1 MSNATEM
8 FASHE
13 KTLREAIEAT
23 HTREYYSA
31 FNESPSPRVYGENA
45 ADEGKAAFEAHAGT
59 TFPVDTPGASGTV
72 ATEKSPYGFALDV
85 SYPRVSPQGVDA
97 LLAASAAGMKAFR
110 DAGPDARLG
119 VCLEVLHRLHA
130 RVFELAN
137 AVQHTSGQAFVMAF
151 QAGGAHALDRALEAL
166 AYAYEEMT
174 RTPAT
179 AIWEKP
185 AKGEPLRMEKTFT
198 AVPRGVALVI
208 GCNTFPTWNSW
219 PGLFASLACGNPV
232 VVKPHPGAV
241 LPLAMTVQ
249 VCQQVLA
256 EAGYDP
262 ALVTLAAEDPADG
275 LAAVLA
281 VRPEVKL
288 IDFTGGNAFG
298 DWLEENA
305 RQATVFTEKA
315 GVNTV
320 VVDSTDSFK
329 GLCMNLAFSFSLYT
343 GQMCT
348 APQNVYLPAD
358 GIESDEGHKSV
369 EEVAA
374 GIGAAFDKLL
384 GDDARAVELLGGV
397 VNEGVLSRL
406 DESGSKGRVL
416 VASRTVRHPAYDGA
430 DRPHADAG
438 RAVRRRRRGLRAGVL
453 RPGGLPDRDV
463 GHGGVGRPVPP
474 DRARAR
480 RDDGVGVLVLARG
493 ARVDARRGPR
503 RRRGA
508 VGEPHRRRVREPV
521 GGVQRLPRH
530 RCQPGGERL
539 LHRHRLRREPVPHR
553 PVPPPRLKSGQRRR
567 ATRVPRIPAAQATA
581 APTATVSIDCS
592 SPAVTVSKYARP
604 AGSGTTAGRLSR

>member
-1 MSNATEM
+1 MSNAAEM
-8 FASHE
+8 FAAHE

-23 HTREYYSA
+23 HTRGYYSA

-45 ADEGKAAFEAHAGT
+45 AAEGKAAFEAYAGT
-59 TFPVDTPGASGTV
+59 TFPVDTPGAAGTV
-72 ATEKSPYGFALDV
+72 ASEKSPYGFALDV
-85 SYPRVSPQGVDA
+85 SYPRVAPEGVDA
-97 LLAASAAGMKAFR
+97 LLAGAAAGMKAFR

-119 VCLEVLHRLHA
+119 VCLEVLHRLHG
-130 RVFELAN
+130 RIFELAN

-179 AIWEKP
+179 AVWEKP
-185 AKGEPLRMEKTFT
+185 GKGEPLRMEKTFT

-241 LPLAMTVQ
+241 LPLAITVQ

-256 EAGYDP
+256 EAGFDP

-281 VRPEVKL
+281 VRSEVKL

-305 RQATVFTEKA
+305 RQAEVFTEKA

-320 VVDSTDSFK
+320 VLDSTDSFK

-358 GIESDEGHKSV
+358 GIDTDEGHKSV
-369 EEVAA
+369 DEVAA
-374 GIGAAFDKLL
+374 GIGAALDKLL

-397 VNEGVLSRL
+397 VNDGVLTRL
-406 DESGSKGRVL
+406 SEAGSKGRVL
-416 VASRTVRHPAYDGA
+416 VESRTVRHPAYDGA
-430 DRPHADAG
+430 VVRTPTLIGLSADDAEVYEQECFGPVAYLIETSGTPASIELFRRTVRAHGAMTASVYSTSPEVVEAMRDAALDAG
-438 RAVRRRRRGLRAGVL
+438 VALSENL
-453 RPGGLPDRDV
+453 T
-463 GHGGVGRPVPP
+463 GGVFVNQSAAFSDFHGT
-474 DRARAR
+474 
-480 RDDGVGVLVLARG
+480 G
-493 ARVDARRGPR
+493 AN
-503 RRRGA
+503 
-508 VGEPHRRRVREPV
+508 
-521 GGVQRLPRH
+521 
-530 RCQPGGERL
+530 
-539 LHRHRLRREPVPHR
+539 
-553 PVPPPRLKSGQRRR
+553 
-567 ATRVPRIPAAQATA
+567 PAANASYTDTA
-581 APTATVSIDCS
+581 YVA
-592 SPAVTVSKYARP
+592 
-604 AGSGTTAGRLSR
+604 SRFRIVQSRRHI

>member
-1 MSNATEM
+1 MSNAADM
-8 FASHE
+8 FAAHE

-23 HTREYYSA
+23 RTREYFSA

-45 ADEGKAAFEAHAGT
+45 AADGKAAFEGHAGT
-59 TFPVDTPGASGTV
+59 TFPVNTPGSSGTV
-72 ATEKSPYGFALDV
+72 ATEKSPFGFALDV
-85 SYPRVSPQGVDA
+85 SYPRVAPAGVDE
-97 LLAASAAGMKAFR
+97 LLAASLAGMKAFR
-110 DAGPDARLG
+110 DAGPDARVG
-119 VCLEVLHRLHA
+119 VCLEILHRLHG

-179 AIWEKP
+179 AVWEKP
-185 AKGEPLRMEKTFT
+185 GKGEPLRMEKTFT
-198 AVPRGVALVI
+198 AVPRGVALVV

-256 EAGYDP
+256 EAGFDP

-320 VVDSTDSFK
+320 VLDSTDSFK
-329 GLCMNLAFSFSLYT
+329 GLCMNLAFSLSLYT

-348 APQNVYLPAD
+348 APQNLYIPVEGIATEDGVMSPA
-358 GIESDEGHKSV
+358 
-369 EEVAA
+369 EVAA
-374 GIGAAFDKLL
+374 GIEAALGKLL

-397 VNEGVLSRL
+397 VNDGVLSRL
-406 DESGSKGRVL
+406 SGVGSKGKVL
-416 VASRTVRHPAYDGA
+416 VESRAVKHPAYDDAIVRTPTLVGLTAADTSVYEEECFGPVAYLIETSGTPESIDLFRRTVRAHGA
-430 DRPHADAG
+430 MTAAVYSTSPEVLASMRDAALDAG
-438 RAVRRRRRGLRAGVL
+438 VALSENL
-453 RPGGLPDRDV
+453 T
-463 GHGGVGRPVPP
+463 GGVFVNQSAAFSDFHGT
-474 DRARAR
+474 
-480 RDDGVGVLVLARG
+480 G
-493 ARVDARRGPR
+493 AN
-503 RRRGA
+503 
-508 VGEPHRRRVREPV
+508 
-521 GGVQRLPRH
+521 
-530 RCQPGGERL
+530 
-539 LHRHRLRREPVPHR
+539 
-553 PVPPPRLKSGQRRR
+553 
-567 ATRVPRIPAAQATA
+567 PAANASYTDTA
-581 APTATVSIDCS
+581 YVA
-592 SPAVTVSKYARP
+592 
-604 AGSGTTAGRLSR
+604 SRFRIVQSRRHI